1 MTMPWPRNA
10 DSLVFATTNV
20 AANWLALELADL
32 GVAFVEIGDGVAPRQ
47 APYAFYEGRRA
58 GMTVASKSGSRE
70 TEVHAMVS

>member
-32 GVAFVEIGDGVAPRQ
+32 GVALRQ
-47 APYAFYEGRRA
+47 PPYAFCEARQA
-58 GMTVASKSGSRE
+58 GMTVASKSVSRE
-70 TEVHAMVS
+70 TEACHGELRAFPLSM